1 MRRQHSGTY
10 NFLCEQQFGEGAE
23 FDGEM
28 CACKKGYV
36 VRGGSCRRASA
47 AAGALEEVVKKRGKK
62 DSGKCP
68 KKGNK
73 KGAKKG
79 GKRGKKGLDV
89 TSGLPYGAREE
100 LKLA

>member
-1 MRRQHSGTY
+1 MRRHSGTY

-36 VRGGSCRRASA
+36 VRGGSCRRASGSSA
-47 AAGALEEVVKKRGKK
+47 VDDGGKKRGKK
-62 DSGKCP
+62 EGGKCQNKKGG

-73 KGAKKG
+73 KG
-79 GKRGKKGLDV
+79 GKKGNKGLDRLAG
-89 TSGLPYGAREE
+89 SGKEE
-100 LKLA
+100 MKLA